1 MVCTCYSAI
10 KLEKFTEYS
19 SGQIAKYKSN
29 NKTKEPIEY
38 TSSIASN
45 ISIYF
50 QKRKKVP
57 DRELGYI

>member
-10 KLEKFTEYS
+10 KLEKFAECS
-19 SGQIAKYKSN
+19 SGQIAKYKSS